1 MVVSS
6 NLQHIHSQSWN
17 PSPCCRQSG
26 PPCWKGYTSNPDSF
40 QRPLSWISRSLSS
53 GAAQRGA
60 AQRVADSIVF
70 SLFMWRNRIKTVAT
84 SRVAGWDYRPYCS
97 ARYRGSDVIVLSCDF
112 FRSSYVG
119 TSRIFPPLLAVLR
132 TVPRSALRCTSPS
145 EPFYIGYDSPRLS
158 WKYLTSRYVRR
169 YRREVSLAHAAN
181 TRMRIR
187 GNRGSSERHAEWGCL
202 RIFENESNHWYF
214 LDSEERGALPD
225 WLSLFWL
232 FRTRCYFCHLNPTHR
247 Q

>member
-1 MVVSS
+1 MVVLS
-6 NLQHIHSQSWN
+6 NFQHIHSQSWN

-60 AQRVADSIVF
+60 VQRVADSMVF

-97 ARYRGSDVIVLSCDF
+97 ARYRGSDVIVLSCHF

-132 TVPRSALRCTSPS
+132 THVALHIPFETVLHRLRFAATIAEIFNEQIRS
-145 EPFYIGYDSPRLS
+145 
-158 WKYLTSRYVRR
+158 
-169 YRREVSLAHAAN
+169 
-181 TRMRIR
+181 
-187 GNRGSSERHAEWGCL
+187 
-202 RIFENESNHWYF
+202 
-214 LDSEERGALPD
+214 
-225 WLSLFWL
+225 
-232 FRTRCYFCHLNPTHR
+232 
-247 Q
+247 